1 MSTFTGGTGPDAE
14 RAEKQRRSKLEGI
27 RRQVRSGKLVV
38 RQMTDEERA
47 EGGDRQAEEGAP
59 WKTS

>member
-1 MSTFTGGTGPDAE
+1 MSISSGSSHSDAARTPNE
-14 RAEKQRRSKLEGI
+14 QEEKRRRSKLEGI

-47 EGGDRQAEEGAP
+47 SADKQA
-59 WKTS
+59 

>member
-1 MSTFTGGTGPDAE
+1 MSTSLGSSGSGAE
-14 RAEKQRRSKLEGI
+14 RVPNEQEEKRRRSKLEGI

-47 EGGDRQAEEGAP
+47 KADKQA
-59 WKTS
+59 

>member
-1 MSTFTGGTGPDAE
+1 MSISSGSSRSDAARTPNE
-14 RAEKQRRSKLEGI
+14 QEEKRRRSKLEGI

-47 EGGDRQAEEGAP
+47 SADKQA
-59 WKTS
+59 